1 LISIATT
8 KQQQHLTAIAY
19 AYQSIPFKLAPINKT
34 PGIKRNASKKSSSHN
49 VSNLQPIMK

>member
-1 LISIATT
+1 MISIATT